1 MKKMYFILVFAELLQ
16 EVETEFFITCF
27 SYKKT
32 KVLQKVGYSSIY
44 VLRFWYSTVD
54 CTSFGLLPKVALLL
68 GVLAPFWLL
77 ALGMSRWQ
85 WWWQWKL
92 GPGSL

>member
-1 MKKMYFILVFAELLQ
+1 MN
-16 EVETEFFITCF
+16 
-27 SYKKT
+27 
-32 KVLQKVGYSSIY
+32 
-44 VLRFWYSTVD
+44 VLRFWYSAVD
-54 CTSFGLLPKVALLL
+54 CTSFELLPEVALLL

-77 ALGMSRWQ
+77 ALGMNRWQ